1 MSGHSNYV
9 PKSAVGRWFERRL
22 PIMGLIHSSF
32 VVFPN
37 PRNLNY
43 YWTFGGILAFML
55 VSQILTGVVLA
66 MHYAANV
73 DLAFNSVEQIMR
85 DVNYGW
91 MLRYL
96 HANGA
101 SMFFVAV
108 YVHIGRGLYY
118 GSYKEPREVL
128 WMLGV
133 IIFLLMMATAFMGY
147 VLPWGQ
153 MSFWGATVITNLFSA
168 LPGVG
173 ETIVTY
179 LWGGYSV
186 GNATLNRFFSL
197 HYLLPFMI
205 FGVVALHVWA
215 LHVPGSNNP
224 AGIEKKTD
232 KDTLPFHPYFTIK
245 DAFAVVCFVIFF
257 SWFTFYIPNY
267 LGHADNYIEANPA
280 VTPAHIVPEWYF
292 LPFYAIL
299 RAVPDKLLGVLAMFG
314 SIAILVF
321 LPWLDTS
328 KVRSGAYRPAFRV
341 FFWMFIANAIVLGW
355 LGAKP
360 PEGLYVIAS
369 RLCTGYYFAYFI
381 VILPLLGKIERTLPV
396 PASIAEAVLGPSG
409 SGSAMAASAA
419 SSPNSQG

>member
-1 MSGHSNYV
+1 MSGPSSYV
-9 PKSAVGRWFERRL
+9 PKSAIGRWFESRL

-91 MLRYL
+91 LLRYL

-108 YVHIGRGLYY
+108 YVHIARGLYY

-128 WMLGV
+128 WILGV

-205 FGVVALHVWA
+205 AGVVVLHIWA

-224 AGIEKKTD
+224 AGIEKKSD
-232 KDTLPFHPYFTIK
+232 KDTLPFHPYFTVK

-328 KVRSGAYRPAFRV
+328 KVRSGAYRPAFRL
-341 FFWMFIANAIVLGW
+341 FFWLFIANAIVLGW

-360 PEGLYVIAS
+360 PEGLYVVAS
-369 RLCTGYYFAYFI
+369 RLCTAYYFAYFI

-409 SGSAMAASAA
+409 SGSAMAAKAA
-419 SSPNSQG
+419 SAPNSKG